1 MSYEAIRLSPG
12 TECIKLEFQSW
23 MTVCK
28 LYRRVCKYVA
38 DTHAFDSEVQNGH
51 VFRILE
57 QILKK
62 LLLYSNKLLL
72 T

>member
-1 MSYEAIRLSPG
+1 
-12 TECIKLEFQSW
+12 
-23 MTVCK
+23 MTVCQ